1 VICYTAAIM
10 SEISNTIPQTV
21 GIILDGNRRWAQEY
35 GLPIIDGHRRG
46 VETLE
51 ECVAWVRD
59 AGIRNLIVYGFSTEN
74 WKRSEE
80 EVSDLMEL
88 VTFFSGAIKKRAIK
102 EGIKVHFIGMRDRLP
117 EHTRVAIDTLEHD
130 TAQGKCVTLV
140 VALSYGGRAEIVEA
154 ARSLSESERAALTE
168 ESFAE
173 KLWTAGIPDPDI
185 IIRTG
190 GQQRLSNFLP
200 WQSVYS
206 ELFFTATYWPAF
218 THEEFDD
225 ILATYGT
232 RVINKGK

>member
-154 ARSLSESERAALTE
+154 
-168 ESFAE
+168 
-173 KLWTAGIPDPDI
+173 
-185 IIRTG
+185 G
-190 GQQRLSNFLP
+190 GGGGL
-200 WQSVYS
+200 
-206 ELFFTATYWPAF
+206 
-218 THEEFDD
+218 
-225 ILATYGT
+225 
-232 RVINKGK
+232 